1 MKILMTMMLMLG
13 IAACSSTPNRE
24 STAEYLDNSA
34 ISGKIKSQ
42 LLGSSLTAGTS
53 IDVESYKGTV
63 ILSGFV
69 KTDEQKERALE
80 IAKGTKGV
88 RDVKDAI
95 YVRSDVTEEM
105 AE

>member
-1 MKILMTMMLMLG
+1 MMLMLG
-13 IAACSSTPNRE
+13 IAACSSTPHQE

-42 LLGSSLTAGTS
+42 LLGSSLTAGTN
-53 IDVESYKGTV
+53 IEVESYKGTV

-69 KTDEQKERALE
+69 RSDAQKERALE
-80 IAKGTKGV
+80 IARGTEGV
-88 RDVKDAI
+88 SEVKDAI
-95 YVRSDVTEEM
+95 FIREDISEEM